1 MTVWEKIK
9 KRLYL
14 IILVLLVGIWFGYNI
29 GQGRPFWTNPFV
41 ASTQQKIK
49 NKAGEMVK
57 DTKKVLRDSLT
68 DSPKN

>member
-1 MTVWEKIK
+1 LTVWEKIK

>member
-1 MTVWEKIK
+1 MWEKIK